1 MNKKIL
7 TYKNII
13 LNINLILDTTSPI
26 TNIEK
31 MSIIANEL
39 YSEFNYWTFCGFY
52 IVSNGILV
60 IGPYNGNII
69 PCTHISI
76 GNGVCGISAKE
87 KKTIIVDDVSKFQN
101 YISCD
106 SNTKSEIVIPIYDKE
121 ELIAVLDIDSP
132 NLRDF
137 NKIDKEYL
145 ERISILI

>member
-1 MNKKIL
+1 MLFFHLSIL
-7 TYKNII
+7 ENNTLVHTFN
-13 LNINLILDTTSPI
+13 
-26 TNIEK
+26 
-31 MSIIANEL
+31 ANEKVTWSL
-39 YSEFNYWTFCGFY
+39 NGGADSSKFIIDSNSGELNFIPVSTPDYENPSDSDENNSY
-52 IVSNGILV
+52 IVTVRATDTSSYITDQTV
-60 IGPYNGNII
+60 
-69 PCTHISI
+69 
-76 GNGVCGISAKE
+76 
-87 KKTIIVDDVSKFQN
+87 TIIVDDVSKFQN